1 MKALRR
7 LTPPITPRR
16 VLVVLAGLLIL
27 KVTGAVVLNYR
38 NYFPPNFESDFLQG
52 RELYFWGGYHWAFY
66 VHLLAG
72 PPSLILGLV
81 LLSERFRLRFPK
93 WHRCLGRIQ
102 GMAVVLLLA
111 PSGRLIISLRFGPS
125 DHERTMYPVS
135 RSEVERLGQEFG
147 LRVLR
152 VAAGGDSLGRP
163 EVRWETVVLE
173 YPEDAIRELKDYTSP
188 CCR

>member
-1 MKALRR
+1 MRREARERHADPRIRWIDDALPGLTHTHR
-7 LTPPITPRR
+7 LG
-16 VLVVLAGLLIL
+16 LQYELVLAS
-27 KVTGAVVLNYR
+27 AVWMHVAPEDR
-38 NYFPPNFESDFLQG
+38 K
-52 RELYFWGGYHWAFY
+52 RAFRK
-66 VHLLAG
+66 LA
-72 PPSLILGLV
+72 
-81 LLSERFRLRFPK
+81 
-93 WHRCLGRIQ
+93 
-102 GMAVVLLLA
+102 MLLA